1 MSLPASIIVTVH
13 TEVPPVMDTSTGKNT
28 CLFLTTRATAPAS
41 NGNGDER
48 VLAFSDARTI
58 GTELGP
64 DSEAYRAGLAFFSQN
79 PHPPQLFVGFRESG
93 EAIEAALTDAIGKFQ
108 FYGIAIDR
116 TMSDA
121 DALKVAAWGETEIAL
136 FGRQS
141 SDANILL
148 PGNTS
153 NFATSLQQY
162 DRSFAFARETDLNDY
177 PEVAVLSRML
187 AIDPRLP
194 NSAITIGTQP
204 LTGITPSRFT
214 YQQFLAI
221 TTKNA
226 NVYQVIGP
234 NPVVFLGTMANG
246 LFIEDQFI
254 VDWLQSYI
262 TQRAINGIERAKRVP
277 QTNAGMNYLVGWLD
291 IGLVQIVDSGFLAPG
306 TWDAATIPGVV
317 TQGEPLNKGYKI
329 VVADISTLT
338 PEQRAAGF
346 GSNIAIVLKG
356 SGAIHQLNIYMPFNP

>member
-13 TEVPPVMDTSTGKNT
+13 TEVPPVLDTSTGKNT
-28 CLFLTTRATAPAS
+28 CLFLTENENMTT
-41 NGNGDER
+41 DER
-48 VLAFSDARTI
+48 VMAFNDARTI

-79 PHPPQLFVGFRESG
+79 PHPPQLFVGLREDA
-93 EAIEAALTDAIGKFQ
+93 EAVEAALNACLNTGFS
-108 FYGIAIDR
+108 FYGIAMDK

-121 DALKVAAWGETEIAL
+121 DALKVAAWGETEVNL

-141 SDANILL
+141 SDANILV

-153 NFATSLQQY
+153 NFATSLKQY
-162 DRSFAFARETDLNDY
+162 NRAFAFAREDSLTDY

-187 AIDPRLP
+187 AIDPRIP

-204 LTGITPSRFT
+204 LTGITPSGFS
-214 YQQFLAI
+214 YAQFNAI

-226 NVYQVIGP
+226 NVYQTIGP
-234 NPVVFLGTMANG
+234 APVVFMGTMANG

-262 TQRAINGIERAKRVP
+262 TARAIAGIERARRVP
-277 QTNAGMNYLVGWLD
+277 QTNAGMNYLVGYLD
-291 IGLVQIVDSGFLAPG
+291 TGLAQVVASGFLAPG
-306 TWDAATIPGVV
+306 TWDAATIAGVV
-317 TQGEPLNKGYKI
+317 ENGEPLNKGYKI
-329 VVADISTLT
+329 VAADISTLT

>member
-13 TEVPPVMDTSTGKNT
+13 TEVPPVLDTSTGKNT
-28 CLFLTTRATAPAS
+28 CLFL
-41 NGNGDER
+41 GNNENMEAGER
-48 VLAFSDARTI
+48 VIAFSDARTV

-64 DSEAYRAGLAFFSQN
+64 DSEEYRAALAFFSQN
-79 PHPPQLFVGFRESG
+79 PHPPQLYIGYRSDG
-93 EAIEAALTDAIGKFQ
+93 EAIENALNEAIGKYQ
-108 FYGIAIDR
+108 FYGIAISR
-116 TMSDA
+116 EMSDA

-148 PGNTS
+148 PNNNS
-153 NFATSLQQY
+153 NFAVDLQKY
-162 DRSFAFARETDLNDY
+162 NRAFSFAREATQTDY

-187 AIDPRLP
+187 AIDPRVP

-204 LTGITPSRFT
+204 LVGINPSGFT
-214 YQQFLAI
+214 YNQFNAI
-221 TTKNA
+221 TTKNS

-234 NPVVFLGTMANG
+234 NPVVFMGVMANG

-277 QTNAGMNYLVGWLD
+277 QTNAGMNYLVGYLD
-291 IGLVQIVDSGFLAPG
+291 TGLAQVVASGFLAPG
-306 TWDAATIPGVV
+306 TWDAATIAGVV
-317 TQGEPLNKGYKI
+317 ENGEPLNKGYKI
-329 VVADISTLT
+329 VAADISTLT